1 MLDTRDPSWA
11 KAILKLE
18 AGMNKLATIAILVT
32 ALLLS
37 AAAGA
42 FGQNGQTAT
51 NPAAEAAQA
60 PAPSDANQGSPDHPV
75 LQHRNPRYHVM
86 RDDVMNVSF
95 PLSPELNQRIIVQPD
110 GYITMQ
116 TIGSLYIQGMT
127 VPEIVEAL
135 KKAYTKVLHDPIIDV
150 DLIDFQR
157 PYFMVSGQVGK
168 PGQYDLR
175 HDTTV
180 SQAIAVAGGFLPTA
194 KTQVFVYHRVYSGW
208 MEVKKLSLKD
218 LLNGKN
224 ANEDIEMQPGD
235 MVFVPEKFITN
246 FRNTFPIPLGFT

>member
-1 MLDTRDPSWA
+1 
-11 KAILKLE
+11 
-18 AGMNKLATIAILVT
+18 
-32 ALLLS
+32 
-37 AAAGA
+37 
-42 FGQNGQTAT
+42 
-51 NPAAEAAQA
+51 
-60 PAPSDANQGSPDHPV
+60 
-75 LQHRNPRYHVM
+75 M
-86 RDDVMNVSF
+86 RDDIFNVSF
-95 PLSPELNQRIIVQPD
+95 PLSPEFNQKIIVQPD

-116 TIGSLYIQGMT
+116 AVGSLYIQGMT
-127 VPEIVEAL
+127 VPEIVETL
-135 KKAYTKVLHDPIIDV
+135 KKAYAKILHDPIIDV
-150 DLIDFQR
+150 DLVDFQK

-194 KTQVFVYHRVYSGW
+194 KTQVFVYHRVSSGW

-235 MVFVPEKFITN
+235 MVFVPEKFIAN
-246 FRNTFPIPLGFT
+246 FKKYVPYNAGDISETQGRFSDLCIIAGKVI